1 MKNTPHAIRPISRF
15 KISDSVAAQLEQ
27 LIGDGAYKVG
37 ERLPSERVLAEQFG
51 VGRSSMREALRVLEA
66 RGLVS
71 IAHGVGV
78 HVSEPPVSSDLR
90 SLLVLEGCT
99 VPELFE
105 VRRALEC
112 PAAASAAKRV
122 TPAESARLK
131 ELVEEMEDP
140 DLTDVGYVEK
150 DAELHRSIML
160 ATHNALLIELYD
172 TTRHLFVEYSAR
184 VIRFPGRRDTA
195 HKGHAAIVD
204 AIVHRRPQLA
214 QKAMSAHLLAVEQE
228 IVENL
233 DATARPAEIPG
244 PPATRS
250 PRPRPGQ
257 GT

>member
-1 MKNTPHAIRPISRF
+1 
-15 KISDSVAAQLEQ
+15 
-27 LIGDGAYKVG
+27 
-37 ERLPSERVLAEQFG
+37 
-51 VGRSSMREALRVLEA
+51 MREALRVLEA

-78 HVSEPPVSSDLR
+78 HVSEPPVSGDLR
-90 SLLVLEGCT
+90 SLLLLEGCT

-122 TPAESARLK
+122 TPAEAARLK
-131 ELVEEMEDP
+131 ELLAEMEDP
-140 DLTDVGYVEK
+140 DLADVEYVEK

-195 HKGHAAIVD
+195 HEGHAAIVD

-233 DATARPAEIPG
+233 DGDSATRARSPARPHE
-244 PPATRS
+244 RS
-250 PRPRPGQ
+250 PRPRRGQ

>member
-1 MKNTPHAIRPISRF
+1 MENTQHAIRPVARF
-15 KISDSVAAQLEQ
+15 KISDSVAAQIEQ
-27 LIGDGAYKVG
+27 LISDGAYKPG
-37 ERLPSERVLAEQFG
+37 ERLPSERVLSEQFG

-78 HVSEPPVSSDLR
+78 HVTEPPGSNDHR
-90 SLLVLEGCT
+90 GLLVLQGCT

-122 TPAESARLK
+122 TPAEAARLK
-131 ELVEEMEDP
+131 ELLEEMEDP
-140 DLTDVGYVEK
+140 ELSDDEYVER

-160 ATHNALLIELYD
+160 ATHNGLLIELYD

-184 VIRFPGRRDTA
+184 VIRFPRRRGTA
-195 HKGHAAIVD
+195 HEGHVAIVD
-204 AIVHRRPQLA
+204 AIVHRRSQAA
-214 QKAMSAHLLAVEQE
+214 QKAMSAHLLVAEQE

-233 DATARPAEIPG
+233 DATARLEEAHGTSP
-244 PPATRS
+244 RKS

>member
-1 MKNTPHAIRPISRF
+1 MDNTFRAIRPVARF

-27 LIGDGAYKVG
+27 LIGDGAYKPG
-37 ERLPSERVLAEQFG
+37 ERLPSERVLSEQFG

-66 RGLVS
+66 RGFVS

-78 HVSEPPVSSDLR
+78 HVTEPPTSGDPR
-90 SLLVLEGCT
+90 SLLVLQGCT

-122 TPAESARLK
+122 TPAEAAALK
-131 ELVEEMEDP
+131 SLLSEMGDP
-140 DLTDVGYVEK
+140 GLSDAEYVEK
-150 DAELHRSIML
+150 DAELHKAIML
-160 ATHNALLIELYD
+160 ATHNALLIELYES
-172 TTRHLFVEYSAR
+172 TRHLFVEYSAR
-184 VIRFPGRRDTA
+184 VIRFPGRRSTA
-195 HKGHAAIVD
+195 HEGHVAIVD
-204 AIVHRRPQLA
+204 AIVHRRPQIA

-233 DATARPAEIPG
+233 DAVAWLEEPQDTPLKRSARPRDG
-244 PPATRS
+244 R
-250 PRPRPGQ
+250 

>member
-1 MKNTPHAIRPISRF
+1 MEDTPHAIRPIARF

-27 LIGDGAYKVG
+27 LIGDGAYKLG
-37 ERLPSERVLAEQFG
+37 ERLPSERVLSEQFG

-78 HVSEPPVSSDLR
+78 HVTEPPVSGDLR

-122 TPAESARLK
+122 TPAEAARLK
-131 ELVEEMEDP
+131 ELLEEMEDP
-140 DLTDVGYVEK
+140 ELSDDEYVEK
-150 DAELHRSIML
+150 DAELHRAIML

-184 VIRFPGRRDTA
+184 VIRFPGRRGTA
-195 HKGHAAIVD
+195 HEGHAAIVD
-204 AIVHRRPQLA
+204 AIVHRKPQLA
-214 QKAMSAHLLAVEQE
+214 QKAMSAHLLAAEQQ

-233 DATARPAEIPG
+233 DAAARLAETHGTSPKQ
-244 PPATRS
+244 S
-250 PRPRPGQ
+250 PRPRVGQ
-257 GT
+257 RT